1 MTTTVKHGQN
11 YSNFTMQFSIQH
23 KENDLDFG
31 TTAIVLPQDILNEW
45 KDAMKLALE
54 LRMQHCVSDLYK
66 HRDSIY
72 MADERM
78 VGYMKNNRKIKIF
91 NHGSYRVMEEAL
103 SILNEGKLDR
113 ILDRPYMV
121 DQIIK
126 GLFWIPEEIKNSKR
140 NYGFGELVALLT
152 SVFIYGK

>member
-1 MTTTVKHGQN
+1 MTTTVKHGNNQ
-11 YSNFTMQFSIQH
+11 SNFTMQFTIQH
-23 KENDLDFG
+23 KDNDLDYG
-31 TTAIVLPQDILNEW
+31 KAAIILAEDILNEW

-78 VGYMKNNRKIKIF
+78 VGYMKNSGKIKIF
-91 NHGSYRVMEEAL
+91 NHGSYRTMEEAL
-103 SILNEGKLDR
+103 AILNDGKIDR
-113 ILDRPYMV
+113 ILNPHMV

-126 GLFWIPEEIKNSKR
+126 GLFWIPGEIKNSNRK
-140 NYGFGELVALLT
+140 YGFGELIALLT
-152 SVFIYGK
+152 SAFICGK

>member
-1 MTTTVKHGQN
+1 
-11 YSNFTMQFSIQH
+11 MQFTIQH
-23 KENDLDFG
+23 KDNDLDFG
-31 TTAIVLPQDILNEW
+31 KTAIVLPEDILHEW
-45 KDAMKLALE
+45 QDAMKLALE

-78 VGYMKNNRKIKIF
+78 VGYIKHNRIKNF
-91 NHGSYRVMEEAL
+91 NHASYCAMEEAL
-103 SILNEGKLDR
+103 SILNQGKIDR
-113 ILDRPYMV
+113 ILEPRMV

-126 GLFWIPEEIKNSKR
+126 GLFWIPEEIKNSSRK
-140 NYGFGELVALLT
+140 YGFGELIALLT

>member
-1 MTTTVKHGQN
+1 MTTTVKHGQD

-31 TTAIVLPQDILNEW
+31 TTAIVLSQDILNEW

-72 MADERM
+72 LADRHR
-78 VGYMKNNRKIKIF
+78 VGYLKHNRIKTF
-91 NHGSYRVMEEAL
+91 NHASYNAMEEAL

-113 ILDRPYMV
+113 ILDRPDMV

-126 GLFWIPEEIKNSKR
+126 GLFWIPEEIKNSNR